1 MWLIYTIALL
11 AILGFVLY
19 TSKIVKHQVGLKFKI
34 LITCLLELD
43 KNLKVEYETNE
54 SIILFT
60 SNNKGNITI
69 YLVENHGV
77 LYVSIES
84 VNIQNYIEKKEW
96 LFIDKMNQYLIFEEI
111 TTNFFKEYQSYV
123 FSPKK
128 IKQMIHK
135 SAEKTKSIK
144 IESIFSINNL
154 PQSSFCLAFNSIKI
168 LSWNKRISNPS
179 NFEIL
184 LFNCVV
190 CYQKIKETN
199 SKFQW
204 QDYINL
210 LIQYLDNQN
219 LAQQIEHLNNY
230 FDHRIILYSEQIEL
244 INTNNNPDYNL
255 LYYCFLEKP
264 LNTKMRSKYKQWD
277 KDNFEKLI
285 KDLIKE
291 LEDKITQLILLS
303 SQH

>member
-1 MWLIYTIALL
+1 MWFIYTMALV
-11 AILGFVLY
+11 AIPSFVIY
-19 TSKIVKHQVGLKFKI
+19 TSRIVKYQIALKFKI

-69 YLVENHGV
+69 YLVENYGV

-84 VNIQNYIEKKEW
+84 INIQNYIEKKEW
-96 LFIDKMNQYLIFEEI
+96 LFIDKMNQYLIFDEI
-111 TTNFFKEYQSYV
+111 TTSFFKEYQSYV

-144 IESIFSINNL
+144 LESIFSKNNL
-154 PQSSFCLAFNSIKI
+154 SQSSFCLAFNSIKI
-168 LSWNKRISNPS
+168 LSLDVTISNPS

-210 LIQYLDNQN
+210 LTQYLDNQS
-219 LAQQIEHLNNY
+219 LVQQIEHLGNY

-244 INTNNNPDYNL
+244 INNNNSPDYNL
-255 LYYCFLEKP
+255 LYYCFFEKP
-264 LNTKMRSKYKQWD
+264 LNTKTRTKHKEWD
-277 KDNFEKLI
+277 QINFEKLLN
-285 KDLIKE
+285 DLIKE
-291 LEDKITQLILLS
+291 LENKITQLTLIS